1 MQINLQNVNMP
12 GVRKTRIQRSI
23 ADMMTTRSEQNALA
37 DAFES
42 RSDARTD
49 GAELRNHHN
58 RMLEDLRK
66 VSQQMQQ
73 AREAGE
79 AAAEAWRIKLK
90 ALRIATRIMNGD
102 NVPQADYDFLMEHN
116 PALYKLA
123 LSVRIPNEDP
133 YDHDALSEGEGDSA
147 GTAAADVI
155 GMDVLS
161 DFGIPTSGGTPSVSS
176 GSSSSGAS
184 TVRATPAS
192 RPS

>member
-12 GVRKTRIQRSI
+12 GVRKTRVQRSL
-23 ADMMTTRSEQNALA
+23 ADMMAARSELNTLT
-37 DAFES
+37 DTFEARANS
-42 RSDARTD
+42 RSDS
-49 GAELRNHHN
+49 AELRNHHSSI
-58 RMLEDLRK
+58 LEELRN

-90 ALRIATRIMNGD
+90 ALRIAARIMNGD

-116 PALYKLA
+116 PALFKLA

-133 YDHDALSEGEGDSA
+133 HDYDALSDGEGDNA

-155 GMDVLS
+155 GADALS
-161 DFGIPTSGGTPSVSS
+161 GFGVPTSGGRPSVSS
-176 GSSSSGAS
+176 GSSGGGS
-184 TVRATPAS
+184 TVRATPVS